1 MYDASRL
8 FDHWGY
14 TGLFLAIVL
23 GNMGLPVPEE
33 TVLALAGYAASRG
46 VLHLPT
52 VLVVGVVSAVVGD
65 NIGYWLGRRYGRAAI
80 ERYGR
85 RAFITP
91 ERLQKISEFMV
102 RRGPRLRGRLALRRC
117 DRAALHPARRPR
129 HPGRSRGHDA
139 RPRSHQA
146 PPRPAAVVA
155 RGPLRLGEALAV
167 AVEDRRG
174 VRPHL
179 LHPVVDGDLLRR
191 AAPGGTPA
199 RARW

>member
-1 MYDASRL
+1 MFDAGRL

-33 TVLALAGYAASRG
+33 AVLALAGYAASRG

-91 ERLQKISEFMV
+91 ERLQKVSEFMA
-102 RRGPRLRGRLALRRC
+102 RRGAVAIFAARFVAGLRFLAGPLAGATGVPPLTFMIANTLGALVYVPYAVGLGYGIGWRFGDAIERLFTRRVDIILALLLITTLIL
-117 DRAALHPARRPR
+117 AALRF
-129 HPGRSRGHDA
+129 
-139 RPRSHQA
+139 
-146 PPRPAAVVA
+146 
-155 RGPLRLGEALAV
+155 
-167 AVEDRRG
+167 
-174 VRPHL
+174 
-179 LHPVVDGDLLRR
+179 RR
-191 AAPGGTPA
+191 AHP
-199 RARW
+199 R

>member
-1 MYDASRL
+1 
-8 FDHWGY
+8 
-14 TGLFLAIVL
+14 V
-23 GNMGLPVPEE
+23 GLPVPEE

-102 RRGPRLRGRLALRRC
+102 RRGAFAIFAARFVAGLRFLAGPLAGATGVPPPTFMIANALGALVYVPYAVGLGYGVGWRFGDAIERLFTRRVDHVILGVIVAMTLVLAAIRLLR
-117 DRAALHPARRPR
+117 
-129 HPGRSRGHDA
+129 A
-139 RPRSHQA
+139 RPR
-146 PPRPAAVVA
+146 
-155 RGPLRLGEALAV
+155 
-167 AVEDRRG
+167 
-174 VRPHL
+174 
-179 LHPVVDGDLLRR
+179 
-191 AAPGGTPA
+191 
-199 RARW
+199 